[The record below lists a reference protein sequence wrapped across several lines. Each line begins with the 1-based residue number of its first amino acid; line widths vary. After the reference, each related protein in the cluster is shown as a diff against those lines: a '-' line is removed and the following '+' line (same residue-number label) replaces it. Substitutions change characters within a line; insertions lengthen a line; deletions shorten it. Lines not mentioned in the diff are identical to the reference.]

1 MAVNKGLKTLAD
13 NTPNFSNA
21 STQALITAVVTADS
35 TLNFAS
41 RVYYLIHKAEASA
54 AITNAQ
60 RTDLNSSLDVQSHL
74 NVGRYLYNLE
84 QQTTNILNGSLGEV
98 DAGADPGED
107 VPTFLEHLAAVQ
119 TFTSTIPSLYGV
131 TADSL
136 NKGVNGHFGTLSGAV
151 DTYLV
156 SLKEVVDRITSF
168 TLSEDTAY
176 QSAVQA
182 VSDFIDT
189 MDGSSVD
196 DISTYNALLSAM
208 ETAAGNFN
216 TALTAGYLAADR
228 TSLINIRTAVNTQI
242 ALEQTNLGTIRTYAQ
257 TLTDTSSYVSFADDA
272 DFRNLL
278 IRSSQNADWKG
289 YFENYSTNIA
299 LDNPVYD
306 TTQADSSTESVID
319 TVLRMRGLPDVT
331 DYVDIDSVAK
341 KATRDRRLA
350 GQLTYAGTI
359 TGTISADI
367 IKKACQLLNL
377 TVDNRDVYAQSKSLL
392 ENMTQYDRDTV
403 QSELN
408 LYNDVNTLS

>member
-13 NTPNFSNA
+13 NTPDFSNA
-21 STQALITAVVTADS
+21 STQALITAVVTEDS

-60 RTDLNSSLDVQSHL
+60 RTDLNNSLDTQSHL
-74 NVGRYLYNLE
+74 NVGRYLYDLE
-84 QQTTNILNGSLGEV
+84 QQTTNILNGSLGET
-98 DAGADPGED
+98 DPDADPGED
-107 VPTFLEHLAAVQ
+107 VPTFLEHLSTVQ
-119 TFTSTIPSLYGV
+119 TFVSTIPSLYGV

-136 NKGVNGHFGTLSGAV
+136 DKGLAGHFGTLSGTM
-151 DTYLV
+151 DSYLI

-168 TLSEDTAY
+168 TLAEDTAY

-208 ETAAGNFN
+208 ETAADNFN

-228 TSLINIRTAVNTQI
+228 TSLINIRTSINTQI
-242 ALEQTNLGTIRTYAQ
+242 TLEQTNLGTIRTYAE
-257 TLTDTSSYVSFADDA
+257 TLSNISNYVGFADDA

-278 IRSSQNADWKG
+278 IRSSQNANWKG
-289 YFENYSTNIA
+289 YFQNYATNISY
-299 LDNPVYD
+299 DNPLYKAFD
-306 TTQADSSTESVID
+306 DSATQALID
-319 TVLRMRGLPDVT
+319 GVLTTRGLPDVT
-331 DYVDIDSVAK
+331 DYVDLEAVAGKAIRDNRLSSQLAYAGFITETVAK
-341 KATRDRRLA
+341 
-350 GQLTYAGTI
+350 
-359 TGTISADI
+359 DI
-367 IKKACQLLNL
+367 IKKACQLLGL
-377 TVDNRDVYAQSKSLL
+377 AVDNRDSYAQSRSLL

-403 QSELN
+403 QNELN
-408 LYNDVNTLS
+408 SYNDVNTLS